1 MTNFREQNHGTLFT
15 RKIAFDFALL
25 FTFTLLA
32 MNASADEVEITKYVD
47 KEGNVLFQRPLNQ
60 HQLGRGNANDEL
72 AILRLESEYQAA
84 IDDAADENGNIV
96 PDRLNDWV
104 NLWTENGIYISDLVS
119 VVAGFGGIPPEI
131 IEPDGKSVQGRE
143 NLTVLLEALE
153 NAGVNGKRHF
163 LSGARVQIVSPHLAI
178 GQSEF
183 AILEATV
190 VPAVVV
196 ATGRYNSVYKKVGRK
211 WLFRQRKQDVDPA
224 WGPASGQSI
233 NSIQDLVF
241 DTRANDFPADSVIND
256 LLNRVE
262 KLESQINTQ

>member
-1 MTNFREQNHGTLFT
+1 MTNFREQNHRTVFIGW
-15 RKIAFDFALL
+15 IAVEFALI
-25 FTFTLLA
+25 FTLTMLA
-32 MNASADEVEITKYVD
+32 MNAWADPFVMDPYVD
-47 KEGNVLFQRPLNQ
+47 EQGNVHFQGPLNQ
-60 HQLGRGNANDEL
+60 RQLYGKSSDEL
-72 AILRLESEYQAA
+72 AILRLEADYQAA
-84 IDDAADENGNIV
+84 IDDAADENGMV
-96 PDRLNDWV
+96 TSRLDDWV
-104 NLWTENGIYISDLVS
+104 NLWTENGNYVSDLVS
-119 VVAGFGGIPPEI
+119 IVAGFDAIPSEI
-131 IEPDGKSVQGRE
+131 IAPDGKSVQGRE

-163 LSGARVQIVSPHLAI
+163 LSGARVQFVSPHLAI